1 MIKNTLKFWSIS
13 LILLSSSFVF
23 ADSSWTTISSS
34 WSDSSII
41 DSNSGSNNSWDNYNY
56 PPSPP
61 PYNPSF
67 SWNIN
72 YWRPY
77 YKQPYSTG
85 WTTSDNNWNNP
96 YNSPDWSFTSNM
108 SSWNSATLNLK
119 WKIEW
124 NYKTVFSWNP
134 LTLPNWDLV
143 DKYILLLNYNW
154 DPTYPV
160 DETTQSF
167 TIDSNQTTF
176 DNWQA
181 QKWDNYYK
189 LIAISQNNNVVYSN
203 GIKITMDWNWKQIY
217 DINALNDHMRNH
229 PPMQNNSPSWSDNQS
244 LNQNNQPLD
253 NQYMNNPD
261 KLKNT
266 IYSALSSLTQDE
278 KDQFMLLYKDLESN
292 LKSIR
297 DQIASGG
304 NLDDLKT
311 QTDNLKTDTLT
322 KLADI
327 SDSEDLKNII
337 NTRFDIFY
345 KNQFT
350 TNDKITQYKIEGSYN
365 ILKNQYIS
373 KFKKIL
379 GNKLDSF
386 SQDQLQLIITKISD
400 KKDQINNSTMN
411 DSQKNKILVQLDAI
425 EDIINEKLNTSVD
438 VNLNDLLK

>member
-1 MIKNTLKFWSIS
+1 
-13 LILLSSSFVF
+13 
-23 ADSSWTTISSS
+23 
-34 WSDSSII
+34 
-41 DSNSGSNNSWDNYNY
+41 
-56 PPSPP
+56 
-61 PYNPSF
+61 
-67 SWNIN
+67 
-72 YWRPY
+72 
-77 YKQPYSTG
+77 
-85 WTTSDNNWNNP
+85 
-96 YNSPDWSFTSNM
+96 
-108 SSWNSATLNLK
+108 
-119 WKIEW
+119 
-124 NYKTVFSWNP
+124 
-134 LTLPNWDLV
+134 
-143 DKYILLLNYNW
+143 
-154 DPTYPV
+154 
-160 DETTQSF
+160 
-167 TIDSNQTTF
+167 
-176 DNWQA
+176 
-181 QKWDNYYK
+181 
-189 LIAISQNNNVVYSN
+189 
-203 GIKITMDWNWKQIY
+203 
-217 DINALNDHMRNH
+217 MRNH